1 MTCVEVE
8 ASPLRIK
15 GVDHRGHVPNLCSDV
30 LFMIVVTRLDSI
42 LFAER
47 DQAAELT
54 GCLFEFSPHVDHL
67 ILVITRFEEW
77 DGRLGRF
84 REVYARG
91 RLVRKSGFSIDH
103 RNFYPS
109 SRI

>member
-67 ILVITRFEEW
+67 LLLLTRPEEW
-77 DGRLGRF
+77 HRNLGRCPQA
-84 REVYARG
+84 YPPCPA
-91 RLVRKSGFSIDH
+91 VRPPH
-103 RNFYPS
+103 LRRPP
-109 SRI
+109 